1 LWATHWL
8 NALQNPAFNYDPC
21 ALFRVWRSCDEFN
34 MGDCSDGRQGFA
46 PEAHRRYTPQIIGI
60 PYFAGCVPLES
71 QNGVFGVHAAS
82 VVADTNQPLAA
93 FLNTD
98 GYSGRA
104 RVNGVLNQLLDNRC
118 GSLNDLPRSNLGS
131 DIWRQND
138 YATQNFFASALSLL
152 DGSKA
157 LSLDLQSR

>member
-1 LWATHWL
+1 
-8 NALQNPAFNYDPC
+8 
-21 ALFRVWRSCDEFN
+21 
-34 MGDCSDGRQGFA
+34 
-46 PEAHRRYTPQIIGI
+46 
-60 PYFAGCVPLES
+60 VPLES

-104 RVNGVLNQLLDNRC
+104 RINGVLNQLLDNRC

-131 DIWRQND
+131 DIWWQND
-138 YATQNFFASALSLL
+138 NATQNFFASVLSFLPVQNFKPQALKPLNVVGAIDRKRLVSP
-152 DGSKA
+152 
-157 LSLDLQSR
+157 SRVRA